1 MEEAINTGSGVS
13 WKIYI
18 DESRISNCEYV
29 LMGSIWIRS
38 DQGWPFV
45 NCYHN
50 TVQQLCGIQ
59 PNILKW
65 TNVPTNLNHKYVNFY
80 TTLID
85 VFFQLQQL
93 NVMFYRCLI
102 VDSTYKF
109 AHRYYHRGDP
119 EVGFHKLYYE
129 LIQPVLEYDK
139 RYHVRIAE
147 RPVSTKQAALTQFQR
162 VQILKDALNAGFRK
176 RCPAF
181 TGNIVD
187 SVDIRKAAD
196 RRLIQLADVLTG
208 AVGFHWERLHQNVN
222 SGKGLV
228 KAFLANYIARKMN
241 FKDLCFTTF
250 PSDRKFNIF
259 HMRPRP

>member
-1 MEEAINTGSGVS
+1 MEETTNTGSGVP

-18 DESRISNCEYV
+18 DESRISGCKYM

-45 NCYHN
+45 NYYHN

-59 PNILKW
+59 PNMLKW
-65 TNVPTNLNHKYVNFY
+65 TNVPSNRGHKYVNFY
-80 TTLID
+80 TTLVD
-85 VFFQLQQL
+85 AFFQFQQF

-102 VDSTYKF
+102 VDSTYNL
-109 AHRYYHRGDP
+109 AHPYYHHGDP

-129 LIQPVLEYDK
+129 LIQPVLECDK

-147 RPVSTKQAALTQFQR
+147 RPVNRKRADLTQIQR
-162 VQILKDALNAGFRK
+162 VQILKDALNASFRK
-176 RCPAF
+176 RCPSF

-208 AVGFHWERLHQNVN
+208 AVGFHWEELHQNVN

-228 KAFLANYIARKMN
+228 KAFLANYIAQKMN
-241 FKDLCFTTF
+241 SKDLCFTTLS
-250 PSDRKFNIF
+250 SDRKFNIF
-259 HMRPRP
+259 HMRLHQ